1 MAEGILVC
9 KGANISCW
17 LYQQKLFWTLSLITW
32 VRDWFITSQV
42 PEIAFDIHASAISD
56 VGQVHLVNLIKEI
69 Y

>member
-1 MAEGILVC
+1 MLIVSAKALLNSV
-9 KGANISCW
+9 ANN
-17 LYQQKLFWTLSLITW
+17 L